1 MMLEEEG
8 LDHLVV
14 IPFTESF
21 SKLSSCDFIREYLVE
36 KIGIRHLIVGF
47 NHRFGRDREGDF
59 EKLTECA
66 GKYGFGIEKVPPL
79 EENTGEVSSSR
90 IRRFLQIGDVASA
103 NRLLGWEYFF
113 SGEVVGGSKLG
124 TSIGFPTANITL
136 DEEIN
141 LVPADGV
148 YAVLAR
154 LKDKRYRGMLN
165 IGSRPTVNNDPERK
179 TIEVHLLD
187 FEENIYNE
195 HIQIQFV
202 SRLREERK
210 FRDIDTL
217 KKQLNIDRD
226 NTRGLFL
233 NTGE

>member
-1 MMLEEEG
+1 
-8 LDHLVV
+8 
-14 IPFTESF
+14 
-21 SKLSSCDFIREYLVE
+21 
-36 KIGIRHLIVGF
+36 
-47 NHRFGRDREGDF
+47 
-59 EKLTECA
+59 
-66 GKYGFGIEKVPPL
+66 
-79 EENTGEVSSSR
+79 
-90 IRRFLQIGDVASA
+90 
-103 NRLLGWEYFF
+103 
-113 SGEVVGGSKLG
+113 
-124 TSIGFPTANITL
+124 
-136 DEEIN
+136 
-141 LVPADGV
+141 
-148 YAVLAR
+148 
-154 LKDKRYRGMLN
+154 MLN

-217 KKQLNIDRD
+217 QKQLNIDRD